1 MRKDFRIKLAKKPL
15 KPIKTLNS
23 SVIMNELALYIQ
35 RLNFNSAVSRKIP
48 DSLFTNL

>member
-1 MRKDFRIKLAKKPL
+1 MRKDFHITLAKKPP